1 MYSNS
6 IREYNQKGFWLEI
19 YPVYQAVV
27 FRDPDV
33 LQDFIYNQLIPNLWR
48 INADND
54 VIENTKNQEVF

>member
-1 MYSNS
+1 MTYRMANKGTTTSLMYSNS

-33 LQDFIYNQLIPNLWR
+33 LQDFIYNQLIPNL
-48 INADND
+48 
-54 VIENTKNQEVF
+54 